1 MTPAR
6 GRHEENTVLETMR
19 NSQRW
24 LTGLFVAVI
33 GAVFVFFIGLG
44 GPLTDGGPAG
54 NAIIKVGD
62 IKVVP
67 ADFYRARDAQ
77 LEQVRERF
85 PDSLDDDAIQ
95 SFLDTET
102 IRQLTDKAILAHAG
116 MDLGL
121 QVTRAEIQNFIRE
134 IPQFRGEDGRL
145 DIPAFEDWVEYNYGS
160 QRTFMDVLKQDL
172 MRSRMVALIYSQPQV
187 SEAEARD
194 LARRGLETVKLGFV
208 ALDSSALPSGEALSD
223 QQIEVFLTTQS
234 EAVRSAYSERVARYA
249 RPEARRAR
257 HILVRSGADDSEA
270 ERVAARERVEALHQ
284 KLREG
289 AAFEDLALEFSEDE
303 ASRTRGGDIGEITRG
318 ATQPALEEALFT
330 LAPGG
335 ETQLVETDAGFSI
348 VRVDEV
354 IPERTLS
361 FEEVSL
367 EIAAEL
373 AASSAAK
380 ARARDRAERISQA
393 VVDGASLEDAARDVG
408 AQYQTSA
415 SLQRRAD
422 SQLPGIGASQ
432 ALMAEAFSL
441 SENQRT
447 SSRIFAV
454 GPKWVL
460 IEWRGSDPIDP
471 RVLES
476 EALAQRAQLLTMK
489 RNTAVNDWID
499 AHRRTVAER
508 GELQIDTRSVTGG

>member
-1 MTPAR
+1 M
-6 GRHEENTVLETMR
+6 LETMR

-102 IRQLTDKAILAHAG
+102 IRQLTDKAVLAHAG

-160 QRTFMDVLKQDL
+160 QRSFMDVLKQDL

-223 QQIEVFLTTQS
+223 QQIEVFLTTS
-234 EAVRSAYSERVARYA
+234 PRPFAAPTASASRAMRARKRAAPATSWCAAALTIPRRSGSRPASVSRRSTRSCVKAPPSRISRWNSPRTRPRVHAAATSARS
-249 RPEARRAR
+249 PEAQPSR
-257 HILVRSGADDSEA
+257 HSKRPSSHSPPEA
-270 ERVAARERVEALHQ
+270 
-284 KLREG
+284 KPSWLRPMPV
-289 AAFEDLALEFSEDE
+289 
-303 ASRTRGGDIGEITRG
+303 SR
-318 ATQPALEEALFT
+318 
-330 LAPGG
+330 
-335 ETQLVETDAGFSI
+335 
-348 VRVDEV
+348 
-354 IPERTLS
+354 
-361 FEEVSL
+361 
-367 EIAAEL
+367 
-373 AASSAAK
+373 SSA
-380 ARARDRAERISQA
+380 S
-393 VVDGASLEDAARDVG
+393 
-408 AQYQTSA
+408 
-415 SLQRRAD
+415 
-422 SQLPGIGASQ
+422 
-432 ALMAEAFSL
+432 
-441 SENQRT
+441 
-447 SSRIFAV
+447 
-454 GPKWVL
+454 
-460 IEWRGSDPIDP
+460 
-471 RVLES
+471 
-476 EALAQRAQLLTMK
+476 
-489 RNTAVNDWID
+489 
-499 AHRRTVAER
+499 
-508 GELQIDTRSVTGG
+508 TR